1 MSDAAYKQ
9 LAVTIQQNLS
19 KVNEPVRKEVKG
31 QFGKIIADYNKK
43 VELIRMKDQGNSSQ
57 KTMEFLLV
65 ETDWFTCLGLGWLN
79 YSDLAT

>member
-57 KTMEFLLV
+57 KRWNFYWSKQT
-65 ETDWFTCLGLGWLN
+65 GLP
-79 YSDLAT
+79 A